1 MDIDTDIY
9 KYINIYMFYSYREIC
24 RNLVS
29 LFFLVE
35 ILKKNTLKLNLNV
48 NNNEIIIMYFEY
60 TLNYNLCKIF

>member
-1 MDIDTDIY
+1 MS
-9 KYINIYMFYSYREIC
+9 YSYREIC